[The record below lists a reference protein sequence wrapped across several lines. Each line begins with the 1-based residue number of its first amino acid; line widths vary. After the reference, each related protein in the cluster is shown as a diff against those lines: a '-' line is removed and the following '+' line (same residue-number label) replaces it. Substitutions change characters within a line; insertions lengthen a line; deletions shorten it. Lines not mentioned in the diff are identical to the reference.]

1 MNLRFTPKYEK
12 IPLRVPGI
20 AIPGLLTFLLQLPIT
35 FFSEQRSR
43 RRRKIRNRRNMRG
56 GLHGLRDYM
65 DSVRRHHEAQ
75 GPLRGR

>member
-20 AIPGLLTFLLQLPIT
+20 AIPGLLTFLLLLPTT

-43 RRRKIRNRRNMRG
+43 RRKRLETEETSEG
-56 GLHGLRDYM
+56 DYM
-65 DSVRRHHEAQ
+65 DYGITWIQ
-75 GPLRGR
+75 